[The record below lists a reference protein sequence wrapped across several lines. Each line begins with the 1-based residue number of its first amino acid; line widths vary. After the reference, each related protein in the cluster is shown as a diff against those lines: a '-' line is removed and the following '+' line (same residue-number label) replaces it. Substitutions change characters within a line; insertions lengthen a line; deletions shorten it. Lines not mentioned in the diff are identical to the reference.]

1 MVLVYGGVLMVGSD
15 FNEVF
20 RVVRRLLLRDSVY
33 RKMVRLDDTLPHIV
47 KILEDFEARTFV

>member
-1 MVLVYGGVLMVGSD
+1 MVGSD